1 VIAVGAGRRA
11 HALFG
16 AALVVSRREPAGWRR
31 SLGEMNRSRPFS
43 HRRRRA
49 YGDPVSDDSVLY
61 DLDGAVATITL
72 NRPESMNALTT
83 TMKTALLETLE
94 QAAADKAVRAV
105 VLTGAG
111 RGFCTGQDMREHAA
125 LLESAGVAEGD
136 SPGVSAAEG
145 AAAGVVGTVRLH
157 YNPIVNA
164 LVAMPK
170 PVIAAMNGAAA
181 GAGAA
186 LALACDLRLAAENA
200 SLLMAFARVG
210 LGPDSGASWTLQ
222 RLAGRAA
229 ALELLLLAEPVS
241 AARLLELGLVTSV
254 VPGNELA
261 GAASGL
267 AGRLAD
273 GPTAA
278 YAAIK
283 EAVTFSAAHGL
294 HEALAKEADLQ
305 ERLALTAD
313 HAAATQA
320 FMRKQKPEFTGR

>member
-1 VIAVGAGRRA
+1 
-11 HALFG
+11 
-16 AALVVSRREPAGWRR
+16 
-31 SLGEMNRSRPFS
+31 
-43 HRRRRA
+43 
-49 YGDPVSDDSVLY
+49 VSDDSVLY

-83 TMKTALLETLE
+83 PMKTALLETLE

-111 RGFCTGQDMREHAA
+111 RAFCTGQDMREHAA
-125 LLESAGVAEGD
+125 LLESAGVADGG
-136 SPGVSAAEG
+136 SAGVRAAAG
-145 AAAGVVGTVRLH
+145 AAAGAGAVGTVRLH

-170 PVIAAMNGAAA
+170 PVIAAMNGTAA

-229 ALELLLLAEPVS
+229 ALELLLLAEPVT

-261 GAASGL
+261 DAASEL